1 MTGFLSL
8 KIDDVKGAF
17 FDSKRVEDSV
27 SKVERANLS
36 KAGAFIRRS
45 AIFSI
50 RSGKG
55 SSKPGQPPKSHS
67 GILKRFLYFAFDSS
81 SRSVVVGP
89 ALTNQTIANQRAIGN
104 TIPGVLESGGQE
116 ALSEVQSP
124 RTGQWWKRNS
134 KLRFQQDWPQRT
146 RRINVAARPF
156 MAPALQ
162 ANIAKIPGVWKDSVH

>member
-1 MTGFLSL
+1 MTGFINF

-17 FDSKRVEDSV
+17 FDSKKVEDSV
-27 SKVERANLS
+27 SKVEKANLS

-67 GILKRFLYFAFDSS
+67 GILKKFLYFAFDFS

-89 ALTNQTIANQRAIGN
+89 ALTNQTVANQRAVGT

-116 ALSEVQSP
+116 ALVEVQNP
-124 RTGQWWKRNS
+124 RDGQWWKRNS
-134 KLRFQQDWPQRT
+134 KLRFQEGWPQRT
-146 RRINVAARPF
+146 RKINVAARPF

-162 ANIAKIPGVWKDSVH
+162 ANMAKIPGVWKDTVH

>member
-1 MTGFLSL
+1 MTGFINF
-8 KIDDVKGAF
+8 KIDDVKGSF
-17 FDSKRVEDSV
+17 FDSQRVVDAV

-45 AIFSI
+45 AVFSI

-67 GILKRFLYFAFDSS
+67 GILKKFIYFAFDSG

-89 ALTNQTIANQRAIGN
+89 ALTNQTSAIRAIGN
-104 TIPGVLESGGQE
+104 TVPGVLEGGGEESIQEVRNDFSG
-116 ALSEVQSP
+116 
-124 RTGQWWKRNS
+124 RWYRRD
-134 KLRFQQDWPQRT
+134 LRSTKQAGWPQRT
-146 RRINVAARPF
+146 RKINVAARPF

-162 ANIAKIPGVWKDSVH
+162 ANMAKIHGVWKDSVH